1 MPPPDP
7 NSLCP
12 NPTTPPPDPNS
23 LQPTAML
30 WPTAMSF
37 SGQPA
42 LGHSRPARRERK
54 QASFPLSSAGETRLG
69 VSGSLPPSTAATVLV
84 LQLLEFRFFHHAS
97 GSLPPS
103 TAAAV
108 LVLQLLEFRFF
119 HHASGSF
126 PPSKPQFFALV
137 SFNTPS
143 EFRILHHAKQ
153 ASSLRL
159 VSAKQASVAKQA
171 CFPVRLRNRRNNP
184 GCLRQ
189 ASLSG
194 ETSLGALAANRPLT
208 PPRDR

>member
-1 MPPPDP
+1 MPSPDTNIFDPAMRPPDP

-97 GSLPPS
+97 GS
-103 TAAAV
+103 
-108 LVLQLLEFRFF
+108 
-119 HHASGSF
+119 F

-194 ETSLGALAANRPLT
+194 ETSLFPREAAI
-208 PPRDR
+208 